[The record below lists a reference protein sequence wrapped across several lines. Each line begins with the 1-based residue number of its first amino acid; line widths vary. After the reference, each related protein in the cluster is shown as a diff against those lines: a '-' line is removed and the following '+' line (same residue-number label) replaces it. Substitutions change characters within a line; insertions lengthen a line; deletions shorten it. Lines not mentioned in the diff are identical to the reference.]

1 MGKWKTVRVQHE
13 LAEEA
18 EKEVET
24 GKYRS
29 LSAFVSDA
37 IKTRLQTLTEER
49 IPEYLER
56 DRSSRTRQ
64 LQTRLRY
71 TTTHLCVDVTPQ
83 YTVRIGIT
91 EHFQRRLREIVNILT
106 ADVGETVTK
115 DEPFGVVESWWFT
128 HDLESP
134 LNGTIVAV
142 NQAVLADPFLLNLDP
157 YQWIVEVKPRL
168 IFGESWMRGLLT
180 FSEYEQLVTQQT

>member
-13 LAEEA
+13 IVEEA
-18 EKEVET
+18 KKEVET

-29 LSAFVSDA
+29 LSDFVSDA
-37 IKTRLQTLTEER
+37 IKTRLQTLTDER

-56 DRSSRTRQ
+56 DRSSRIRQ
-64 LQTRLRY
+64 LQTQLRY
-71 TTTHLCVDVTPQ
+71 TPTHLCVYVTPQ
-83 YTVRIGIT
+83 HTVQIGIT
-91 EHFQRRLREIVNILT
+91 EHFQRQLREIVNILT

-128 HDLESP
+128 HDVNSP

-168 IFGESWMRGLLT
+168 IFGDSWMRGLLT